1 MQRQG
6 PAGFLKKKFKNK
18 LTDNKLK
25 RTEIVLTLYGSH
37 TSLFLFRDAAG
48 GYIEVLIHVLVRL
61 DTIGRLVY

>member
-37 TSLFLFRDAAG
+37 TSLFYSGTPLGVISRWRYMFWF
-48 GYIEVLIHVLVRL
+48 V
-61 DTIGRLVY
+61 